1 LRRALPSAP
10 WLSPLP
16 LPLPQRITVRLPPG
30 FGVPW
35 YPSASLSLPP
45 PLPQEFL
52 RFVGVVSQEAVL
64 IPESRRSRR
73 TGLGR
78 DLPDT
83 DVCRK
88 SDRQLVL
95 SAAPAIDTQ
104 AIVSMMLPSALVE
117 LLEEL
122 EFAPPRSAIELSMND
137 EIID

>member
-1 LRRALPSAP
+1 M
-10 WLSPLP
+10 
-16 LPLPQRITVRLPPG
+16 PQSG
-30 FGVPW
+30 
-35 YPSASLSLPP
+35 
-45 PLPQEFL
+45 
-52 RFVGVVSQEAVL
+52 
-64 IPESRRSRR
+64 RSHK
-73 TGLGR
+73 TAMGR